1 MSQALMKTN
10 GLTLNGSLR
19 ALKIT
24 YLTKYFASSVGRRK
38 KKYNCVDWKSGWRTD
53 KSKRFPLV
61 HITANIYKHLKNLND
76 KLNSLGVER
85 LS

>member
-24 YLTKYFASSVGRRK
+24 YLTKYSASSVGRRK
-38 KKYNCVDWKSGWRTD
+38 NKYNCVDWKFGWTTD
-53 KSKRFPLV
+53 KSKHFPLV
-61 HITANIYKHLKNLND
+61 HIMSNIYKHLKNLND
-76 KLNSLGVER
+76 KLNSLGIER